1 MKAKDHEALAAATKK
16 TTPLFSI
23 SGTFLGKVIDVYD
36 GDTCRLAFI
45 APRRPGEK
53 KNPLAALFSREKP
66 SVAYLPVRLKGYD
79 APEMRSG
86 DPAEKAAA
94 AGARDALRALL
105 LGKVVVCVAEA
116 RPDKYGRTLAD
127 LHAVLSPEERPAL
140 VKIGRR
146 AFEVPST
153 KHHPPARKRGEAGAP
168 RGTLGAAGAG
178 LIHANSWMVA
188 QGLGKVYGGGEKNEW
203 GPAEIRR
210 LLGDSDSAS
219 LAGLGDE
226 ADFP

>member
-23 SGTFLGKVIDVYD
+23 SGSFLGKVIDVYD

-45 APRRPGEK
+45 APRRPGEEKKKKK

-105 LGKVVVCVAEA
+105 LGKVVACVAEA

-127 LHAVLSPEERPAL
+127 LFAAPVVRGKIY

-146 AFEVPST
+146 SFEVPRT
-153 KHHPPARKRGEAGAP
+153 RDHPSNGR
-168 RGTLGAAGAG
+168 AAGA
-178 LIHANSWMVA
+178 LIHANAWMVA
-188 QGLGKVYGGGEKNEW
+188 QGLGKAYGGGKKNEW
-203 GPAEIRR
+203 GSAEIRR
-210 LLGDSDSAS
+210 LLGDSGSAS
-219 LAGLGDE
+219 LAGLVDE
-226 ADFP
+226 ADSP